1 MGRSPTVDREDSRDL
16 VLPPALLHSE
26 ESRWDTGPHL
36 DNSPDLHRE
45 LVSWL
50 AKDVVTAGPE
60 VAWEA
65 VIGHAEVNSRIA
77 TLRRRPDAT

>member
-1 MGRSPTVDREDSRDL
+1 M
-16 VLPPALLHSE
+16 
-26 ESRWDTGPHL
+26 
-36 DNSPDLHRE
+36 DNSPNLHRE

-65 VIGHAEVNSRIA
+65 VIGHAEVNSRKA
-77 TLRRRPDAT
+77 MLRRKP